1 MTVDIGGTHAR
12 FALATLA
19 GGRVTSLGEAVTLAV
34 AEHASFEAAWEAYA
48 GQVGR
53 ALPRH
58 AAIALAGPTEGETLR
73 LTNNAWVIRPA
84 DLPSLGIE
92 QHALINDFAA
102 VAYAVAQLGQE
113 HFRDVCGPDGPLPAD
128 GIVSIVGPG
137 TGLGVAQL
145 VRREGRAQ
153 VIATE
158 GGHIGFAPTD
168 EFEGRLLAVLRDRF
182 GRVSEERVVS
192 GPGLGHIYDVLGG
205 GGWPGSEKGLW
216 QAALGSE
223 DRLAV
228 AALDR
233 FLAVLGGVAGDIALA
248 QGAQAVVIGGGLG
261 QRLGDRLAGSGF
273 GERFVAKGRFETRMK
288 AMPVKLVTHPQPGLF
303 GAAAAFAGQFPG

>member
-1 MTVDIGGTHAR
+1 
-12 FALATLA
+12 
-19 GGRVTSLGEAVTLAV
+19 VTSLGEAVTLAV
-34 AEHASFEAAWEAYA
+34 AEHASFGAAWEAYA
-48 GQVGR
+48 GRVNR
-53 ALPRH
+53 VLPRR

-73 LTNNAWVIRPA
+73 LTNNPWIIRPA
-84 DLPSLGIE
+84 ELPSLRIE
-92 QHALINDFAA
+92 QHALVNDFAA
-102 VAYAVAQLGQE
+102 VAHTVAQLGHE
-113 HFRDVCGPDGPLPAD
+113 HFHYVCGPDAPLP
-128 GIVSIVGPG
+128 GEGVVSIVGPG

-145 VRREGRAQ
+145 VRREGRAE

-168 EFEGRLLAVLRDRF
+168 ETEDRLLAVLRARF
-182 GRVSEERVVS
+182 GRVSVERVVS

-205 GGWPGSEKGLW
+205 GAWPGSEKGLW

-223 DRLAV
+223 DKLAA

-261 QRLGDRLAGSGF
+261 QRVGDRLARSAF
-273 GERFVAKGRFETRMK
+273 GERFVAKGRFEARMK

-303 GAAAAFAGQFPG
+303 GAAAAVAGQFPG